1 MTTPKKIIAI
11 TIGDIIFPSNKP
23 NLIQTLFSGVKIF
36 ESIIPKTKNIKE
48 IIVDQSLIFSSY
60 NNGHRLII
68 KKTKKIKFQN
78 FDLRELI
85 DFSYMLII

>member
-11 TIGDIIFPSNKP
+11 TIGDIIFPNNKP
-23 NLIQTLFSGVKIF
+23 NLIQILLSGVKIF

-48 IIVDQSLIFSSY
+48 IMIDQNLICSSY

-68 KKTKKIKFQN
+68 KKTKKNKIPK
-78 FDLRELI
+78 LRFEGI
-85 DFSYMLII
+85 D